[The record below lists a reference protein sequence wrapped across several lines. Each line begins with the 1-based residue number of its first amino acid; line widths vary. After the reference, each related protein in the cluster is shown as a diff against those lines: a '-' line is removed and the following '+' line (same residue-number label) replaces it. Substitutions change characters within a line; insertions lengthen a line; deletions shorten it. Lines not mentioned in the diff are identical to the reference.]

1 MPYCIF
7 FFPFFQA
14 KLEEFQ
20 HQLLNPDENSI
31 DLDQNQISTKTKDIF
46 PDRQG
51 LVTGHRIPLELFSK
65 ETIKRLKSV
74 RPSNLSKNDKTVV
87 FGAASL

>member
-1 MPYCIF
+1 MSYCI

-74 RPSNLSKNDKTVV
+74 RPSKLEVLISKIL
-87 FGAASL
+87 FLA

>member
-1 MPYCIF
+1 MSYCI

-74 RPSNLSKNDKTVV
+74 RPSNL
-87 FGAASL
+87 